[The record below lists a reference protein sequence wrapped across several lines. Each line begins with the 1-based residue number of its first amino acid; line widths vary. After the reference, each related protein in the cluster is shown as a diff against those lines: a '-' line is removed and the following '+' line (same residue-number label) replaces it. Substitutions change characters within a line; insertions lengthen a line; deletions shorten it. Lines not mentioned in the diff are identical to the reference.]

1 MAGPGGRPQ
10 NALQKPSNPNSTRP
24 NHMSTLQSLGPH
36 LVLIVVGVV
45 LFSLTTA
52 IIALLADY

>member
-1 MAGPGGRPQ
+1 MAGRGGRPQ
-10 NALQKPSNPNSTRP
+10 NALTKPSNPISKRP
-24 NHMSTLQSLGPH
+24 NNMSTLQSLGPH

>member
-1 MAGPGGRPQ
+1 MAGRAGRPQ
-10 NALQKPSNPNSTRP
+10 NCVTKPPNPISKRP
-24 NHMSTLQSLGPH
+24 NDMSTLQSLGPH

>member
-1 MAGPGGRPQ
+1 MAGRGVRPQ
-10 NALQKPSNPNSTRP
+10 NALTKPSNPISTRP
-24 NHMSTLQSLGPH
+24 NNMSTLQSLGPH

>member
-1 MAGPGGRPQ
+1 
-10 NALQKPSNPNSTRP
+10 
-24 NHMSTLQSLGPH
+24 MSTLQSFGPH
-36 LVLIVVGVV
+36 LVLAVVGVV

>member
-1 MAGPGGRPQ
+1 
-10 NALQKPSNPNSTRP
+10 
-24 NHMSTLQSLGPH
+24 MSTLQSLGPH
-36 LVLIVVGVV
+36 LALVVVGVV

>member
-1 MAGPGGRPQ
+1 VAAGAGRPQ
-10 NALQKPSNPNSTRP
+10 NSFTKASNPFSKRP
-24 NHMSTLQSLGPH
+24 NNMSTLQSFGPH
-36 LVLIVVGVV
+36 LVLVVVGVV